1 MRLGPLSKMLSICKS
16 GVLILFILLI
26 FKPHAKA
33 QDSILFLN
41 GAVYSGKI
49 LEDLGDYYKMEL
61 KKEGKRNAKV
71 YAVDK
76 ELIFKVR
83 RNDTTLFLYQP
94 DSGNMND
101 LSIAE
106 MERYV
111 KGEQAAI
118 REYRPWVS
126 PATVVITSLAGAY
139 LGFWGFIL
147 PATHLGIQGLYSPK
161 MRALTGVSSDLKD
174 DEFFILGY
182 RDAARKI
189 RNKRMARTAVGGLV
203 TGWAF
208 KVISAGLH

>member
-1 MRLGPLSKMLSICKS
+1 M
-16 GVLILFILLI
+16 LFILLLI
-26 FKPHAKA
+26 KPQAKA

-61 KKEGKRNAKV
+61 KKPGKGKV
-71 YAVDK
+71 KMYAVDK

-83 RNDTTLFLYQP
+83 RNDTTLSLYQP
-94 DSGNMND
+94 DSGSVND

-126 PATVVITSLAGAY
+126 PTSVVITSLAGAY

-147 PATHLGIQGLYSPK
+147 PATHLGIQSLYSPK
-161 MRALTGVSSDLKD
+161 MRSVPGVPADLKN

-189 RNKRMARTAVGGLV
+189 RNKRMARAAVGGLV
-203 TGWAF
+203 AGWTL
-208 KVISAGLH
+208 KVLSAGLR